1 MAHIHQK
8 LAHLEQLLKGLPQ
21 NIPFQPLSSLYHFQP
36 DTSSI
41 EDKGVFGVS
50 AHCLEVAFGTHAL
63 RLCNKDLIFSERGP
77 RLEVNLMHLL
87 RWTVKELPSIKDQ
100 QAFSDAWIDR
110 LIQAAVAS
118 GGAIPSQKRYENGL
132 AIQNDHFLIKS
143 LYRKLSVTATSA
155 PSKRTNSSFSTPK
168 GNPIHTPTSGQ
179 AIGMSSPPQ
188 KDLFG
193 KGDKNLKQSKLM
205 FEKVSIKDYN
215 SQTSKAF
222 ESIRKHAKQVQ
233 QETVWEKERRDEKKR
248 EQGAARARKHYWK
261 HHGGENNGMGPL
273 GIEEESLEEGQ
284 KKNKTKVRQLV
295 SKSCPKPTNS
305 RLISSSR

>member
-21 NIPFQPLSSLYHFQP
+21 NIPFQPLSLLYNFQP

-41 EDKGVFGVS
+41 EDKGVSGVS
-50 AHCLEVAFGTHAL
+50 AHCLEVAFRTHAL
-63 RLCNKDLIFSERGP
+63 CLCNKDLIFLERGP

-87 RWTVKELPSIKDQ
+87 WWTVKELPSIKDQ
-100 QAFSDAWIDR
+100 QAFSDVWIDL

-118 GGAIPSQKRYENGL
+118 RGAIPSQKRYKNGL
-132 AIQNDHFLIKS
+132 AIQNDCFLIKS

-155 PSKRTNSSFSTPK
+155 PPKQTSSSFCTPK

-179 AIGMSSPPQ
+179 AIGMSRPPQ

-222 ESIRKHAKQVQ
+222 ESIWKHAKQVQ
-233 QETVWEKERRDEKKR
+233 QETVWEKE
-248 EQGAARARKHYWK
+248 
-261 HHGGENNGMGPL
+261 
-273 GIEEESLEEGQ
+273 
-284 KKNKTKVRQLV
+284 
-295 SKSCPKPTNS
+295 C
-305 RLISSSR
+305 